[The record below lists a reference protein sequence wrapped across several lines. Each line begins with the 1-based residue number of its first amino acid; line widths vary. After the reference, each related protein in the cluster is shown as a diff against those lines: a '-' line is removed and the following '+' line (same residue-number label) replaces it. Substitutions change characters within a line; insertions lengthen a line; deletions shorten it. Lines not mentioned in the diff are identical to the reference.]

1 MEPAFM
7 FPVAFAFVRN
17 NSGVKSSITKHSVV
31 VRGRKMSI
39 SLEEAFWRALREIAA
54 TRGESLSQRIASID
68 ADRQFA
74 NLSSAIRLFVL
85 GYYKDR
91 LAHPPTA
98 PEQRDAAG

>member
-31 VRGRKMSI
+31 VRGRKTSI

-91 LAHPPTA
+91 LARPHTA
-98 PEQRDAAG
+98 PEQRDTAG

>member
-1 MEPAFM
+1 MERAFM
-7 FPVAFAFVRN
+7 FRAHLLR
-17 NSGVKSSITKHSVV
+17 SGQTSVKSSITKHSVV
-31 VRGRKMSI
+31 VRGRKTSI

-54 TRGESLSQRIASID
+54 ARGESLSQRIASID

-91 LAHPPTA
+91 LARPHTA